1 MLMTKAAH
9 SRHTGVSRQTV
20 YDRIKKGELVLVGR
34 KIDVRTSS
42 QNVNKR
48 YTFRGI
54 NYAFGGYCGSKN
66 NDKKTYKSMLI

>member
-1 MLMTKAAH
+1 MLMTKTAH

-54 NYAFGGYCGSKN
+54 KLRIRGLLWG
-66 NDKKTYKSMLI
+66 